1 MNKIKATKAIRI
13 ARLNNSEMVLIISL
27 IAKTTIGIAIEM
39 QVKIATILMI
49 NTKMS
54 FKVCFIFYVNNF
66 SKKNSFFQR
75 RK

>member
-39 QVKIATILMI
+39 QVKIATMLII
-49 NTKMS
+49 NTKIS
-54 FKVCFIFYVNNF
+54 FNVCFI
-66 SKKNSFFQR
+66 
-75 RK
+75 

>member
-39 QVKIATILMI
+39 QVKIATILI
-49 NTKMS
+49 TNTKN
-54 FKVCFIFYVNNF
+54 IF
-66 SKKNSFFQR
+66 
-75 RK
+75 